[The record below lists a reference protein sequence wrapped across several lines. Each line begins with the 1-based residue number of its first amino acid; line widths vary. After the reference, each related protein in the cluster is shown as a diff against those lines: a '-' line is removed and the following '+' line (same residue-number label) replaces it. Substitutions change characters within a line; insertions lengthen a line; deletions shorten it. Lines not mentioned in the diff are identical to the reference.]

1 VLGTYSFQVTNNI
14 NACTSETSITLYQ
27 NIYPPNALIGNAGS
41 NSVTCTTPSVVL
53 TNQSTTGIPP
63 STFSNSLAV
72 IPQVWIGPSTPS
84 SSGTSSIVAFS
95 VGVYSL
101 TVLDPNNGCSAQA
114 TYLLMDGRNYPVV
127 NTPNSPPPYCLDPPT
142 ASVDISPILGGAVA
156 NYTYQW
162 QAPASAT
169 VSGQNTAT
177 LTTNAVGTYT
187 VIVTNTVSGCTTSS
201 NLIVTVCTGLFAE
214 NLDENTLKIYPNPSS
229 GKIYTEG
236 LMQLQIQS
244 IEIYNSEGRRI
255 RSYDAI
261 SENLELT
268 IENQAKGLYF
278 IIFRNEQGQAYH
290 AKFILE

>member
-1 VLGTYSFQVTNNI
+1 
-14 NACTSETSITLYQ
+14 
-27 NIYPPNALIGNAGS
+27 NAGS

-63 STFSNSLAV
+63 STFSNSLPV
-72 IPQVWIGPSTPS
+72 VPQLWSGPIGIPNA
-84 SSGTSSIVAFS
+84 SSIVATA

-101 TVLDPNNGCSAQA
+101 TVLDPNNGCTSVG
-114 TYLLMDGRNYPVV
+114 TYSLREGRDYPVV
-127 NTPNSPPPYCLDPPT
+127 NNPNSPPPYCLDPPT
-142 ASVDISPILGGAVA
+142 TTVDISPILGGAVA

-169 VSGQNTAT
+169 VSGQNTA
-177 LTTNAVGTYT
+177 TNAVGTYT